1 MVDLQPDQLRA
12 LDAIATTGTF
22 DAAARLLGVTP
33 SAISQ
38 RMRALETAVG
48 QVLVRRGRPAT
59 LTPPGEVLVR
69 HARQLALQHAEV
81 LAELDLAEGDVPEL
95 TLVITGD
102 ALTTWALPVLAEA
115 SSWARLEI
123 LREDQDHSIDL
134 LRDGTAVAAI
144 TSVPTAVPGC
154 RSTPLGRMRYRPTA
168 SPAFVERWFP
178 DGPTRAALAVAPV
191 LVFDRK
197 DDLQDRYLARRL
209 RPSRGRGPGGRP
221 TAGPGVEPDPSRL
234 TGGLAGAA
242 SSAARPESGGP
253 DSVGGRPL
261 GGPRHHVPA
270 SHEFLRAVELG
281 MGWGMLPDLQSHEAE
296 SAGRLVGFDDAAA
309 LTVPQ
314 FWQQWRLHSPTLDRV
329 AAAVREAA
337 TAHLR

>member
-1 MVDLQPDQLRA
+1 MVDLQPDQLRT
-12 LDAIATTGTF
+12 LDAISTAGTF
-22 DAAARLLGVTP
+22 EAAAQQLGVTP

-38 RMRALETAVG
+38 RMRALEAAVG

-59 LTPPGEVLVR
+59 LTAPGEVLVR
-69 HARQLALQHAEV
+69 HARRLALQHAEV
-81 LAELDLAEGDVPEL
+81 LAELDLAEGDTPEL

-115 SSWARLEI
+115 SAWARLEI

-134 LRDGTAVAAI
+134 LRDGKAVATI
-144 TSVPTAVPGC
+144 TSVAEAVPGC
-154 RSTPLGRMRYRPTA
+154 RSTRLGRMRYRPVA

-178 DGPTRAALAVAPV
+178 DGPTAAALEEAPV

-197 DDLQDRYLARRL
+197 DDLQDRYL
-209 RPSRGRGPGGRP
+209 GGR
-221 TAGPGVEPDPSRL
+221 A
-234 TGGLAGAA
+234 
-242 SSAARPESGGP
+242 
-253 DSVGGRPL
+253 

-281 MGWGMLPDLQSHEAE
+281 MGWGMLPDLQSQESEA
-296 SAGRLVGFDDAAA
+296 AGLLVGFDDAAS

-314 FWQQWRLHSPTLDRV
+314 YWQQWRLHSPTLDRV
-329 AAAVREAA
+329 ATAVREAA
-337 TAHLR
+337 AAHLR

>member
-22 DAAARLLGVTP
+22 DAAAQHLGVTP

-38 RMRALETAVG
+38 RMRALETSVG

-59 LTPPGEVLVR
+59 LTAPGEVLVR
-69 HARQLALQHAEV
+69 HARHLALQHAEV
-81 LAELDLAEGDVPEL
+81 LAELDLTSGSTPEV

-154 RSTPLGRMRYRPTA
+154 RSTPLGRMRYRPMA

-178 DGPTRAALAVAPV
+178 GGPTAAALAVAPV

-197 DDLQDRYLARRL
+197 DDLQDRYLGRR
-209 RPSRGRGPGGRP
+209 R
-221 TAGPGVEPDPSRL
+221 
-234 TGGLAGAA
+234 
-242 SSAARPESGGP
+242 
-253 DSVGGRPL
+253 
-261 GGPRHHVPA
+261 GGPRHYVPA
-270 SHEFLRAVELG
+270 SHEFLRAVGLG
-281 MGWGMLPDLQSHEAE
+281 MGWGMLPDLQSHDAE
-296 SAGRLVGFDDAAA
+296 VAGRLVGFDDAAS

-314 FWQQWRLHSPTLDRV
+314 YWQQWRLHSPTLDRV

-337 TAHLR
+337 AAHLR

>member
-22 DAAARLLGVTP
+22 DAAAQHLGVTP

-38 RMRALETAVG
+38 RMRALETSVG

-59 LTPPGEVLVR
+59 LTAPGEVLVR
-69 HARQLALQHAEV
+69 HARHLALQHAEV
-81 LAELDLAEGDVPEL
+81 LAELDLTSGSTPEI

-154 RSTPLGRMRYRPTA
+154 RSTPLGRMRYRPMA

-178 DGPTRAALAVAPV
+178 GGPTATALAVAPV

-197 DDLQDRYLARRL
+197 DDLQDRYLGRR
-209 RPSRGRGPGGRP
+209 R
-221 TAGPGVEPDPSRL
+221 
-234 TGGLAGAA
+234 
-242 SSAARPESGGP
+242 
-253 DSVGGRPL
+253 
-261 GGPRHHVPA
+261 GGPRHYVPA
-270 SHEFLRAVELG
+270 SHEFLRAVGLG
-281 MGWGMLPDLQSHEAE
+281 MGWGMLPDLQSHDAE
-296 SAGRLVGFDDAAA
+296 VAGRLVGFDDAAS

-314 FWQQWRLHSPTLDRV
+314 YWQQWRLHSPTLDRV

-337 TAHLR
+337 AAHLR

>member
-22 DAAARLLGVTP
+22 DAAAQHLGVTP
-33 SAISQ
+33 SAVSQ

-59 LTPPGEVLVR
+59 LTGPGEVLVR
-69 HARQLALQHAEV
+69 HARHLALQHAEV
-81 LAELDLAEGDVPEL
+81 LAELDLTSGSTPEL

-115 SSWARLEI
+115 SAWARLEI

-144 TSVPTAVPGC
+144 TSVSVAVPGC
-154 RSTPLGRMRYRPTA
+154 RSTPLGRMRYRPLA

-178 DGPTRAALAVAPV
+178 GGATAAALAVAPV

-197 DDLQDRYLARRL
+197 DDLQDRYLGRR
-209 RPSRGRGPGGRP
+209 P
-221 TAGPGVEPDPSRL
+221 
-234 TGGLAGAA
+234 
-242 SSAARPESGGP
+242 
-253 DSVGGRPL
+253 

-281 MGWGMLPDLQSHEAE
+281 MGWGMLPDLQSHDAEA
-296 SAGRLVGFDDAAA
+296 AGRLVGFDDAAS

-314 FWQQWRLHSPTLDRV
+314 YWQQWRLHSPTLDRV

-337 TAHLR
+337 ATHLR

>member
-22 DAAARLLGVTP
+22 DAAAQLLGVTP

-59 LTPPGEVLVR
+59 LTAPGEVLVR
-69 HARQLALQHAEV
+69 HARHLALQHAEV
-81 LAELDLAEGDVPEL
+81 LAELDLAESDVPEL

-102 ALTTWALPVLAEA
+102 ALTTWALPVLAQA

-144 TSVPTAVPGC
+144 TSVAAAVPGC
-154 RSTPLGRMRYRPTA
+154 RSTPLGRMRYRPMA

-178 DGPTRAALAVAPV
+178 DGPTRAALAEAPV

-197 DDLQDRYLARRL
+197 DDLQDRYLARHL
-209 RPSRGRGPGGRP
+209 RPSRGRGRSDAAGSDRRAAGGDAP
-221 TAGPGVEPDPSRL
+221 
-234 TGGLAGAA
+234 AA
-242 SSAARPESGGP
+242 DLLRAT
-253 DSVGGRPL
+253 PL

-270 SHEFLRAVELG
+270 SHEFLRAAELG
-281 MGWGMLPDLQSHEAE
+281 MGWGMLPDLQSHDAEA
-296 SAGRLVGFDDAAA
+296 AGRLVGFDDAAS

-314 FWQQWRLHSPTLDRV
+314 YWQQWRLHSPTLDRV
-329 AAAVREAA
+329 AAAVRETAA
-337 TAHLR
+337 AHLR